1 MNSVFNNFHKD
12 PPEGTEH
19 PEISLKG
26 ESSVLNAVR
35 IASKALAS
43 GADEKNGVYL
53 EFKTYLQRQQI
64 NKYEIKPF
72 LGNRFNVVFHNAG
85 AIYHFRSH
93 ILNFLKNVKGEGT
106 PGKLNQLLKAVLS
119 CLQNDTIMVGCRAL
133 GLFNKFITSPLWKI
147 LEGDIHILHMN
158 QKYQHLVQFLED
170 ISTDVEKIKLFMTGE
185 LVPFPSV
192 DVKKDDIWASLVSN
206 HNDEQCAAFLIQM
219 CSATSKALSQKL
231 KII

>member
-1 MNSVFNNFHKD
+1 MNSVFNHFHKD

-85 AIYHFRSH
+85 AIYHLRNH
-93 ILNFLKNVKGEGT
+93 IINFLEKVKGEGT
-106 PGKLNQLLKAVLS
+106 PGKVNQLLKAVLP

-133 GLFNKFITSPLWKI
+133 GLFN
-147 LEGDIHILHMN
+147 
-158 QKYQHLVQFLED
+158 
-170 ISTDVEKIKLFMTGE
+170 
-185 LVPFPSV
+185 
-192 DVKKDDIWASLVSN
+192 
-206 HNDEQCAAFLIQM
+206 
-219 CSATSKALSQKL
+219 
-231 KII
+231 